1 MKFTYQKA
9 FFWFSAFVVLS
20 LVPLVFA
27 VMGPIPR
34 PRTFWIE
41 FGVGLGFVGM
51 GVMALQFISTGRLR
65 WIAPSFGSDFV
76 LQFHRQ
82 AGVIGVLLVLAHPIT
97 LILSNPDYLAYFDPR
112 VNFLRALA
120 LSVVTVALIL
130 LIITSIWREEVGL
143 HYEWWRV
150 SHGILSL
157 AVVFIGMVH
166 GIQVGHYLGPF
177 WKQGLWVGVLLG
189 AMYLV
194 VHTRV
199 VRPWLMRRRPYR
211 IVEIHEEKGD
221 AYTMTLEPVGH
232 DGMKFRGG
240 QFAWITVGD
249 SPYSLQQHPFSFSSS
264 ERQEQICFTAKALG
278 DFTSTWKDIEPG
290 TCAYLE
296 GPFGAFTLEPY
307 TKGAFFII
315 GGIGVTPVMSILR
328 TMYDNRDL
336 RPAVLLYGN
345 SNEHDITFNE
355 ELEELSHF
363 LDLKVVHV
371 IEDPE
376 ESWEGHSG
384 YIDEDLL
391 KQYLPENKH
400 EYEYFICGPKPL
412 MDSAES
418 ALRAQGISWLRIFS
432 ERFQIV

>member
-9 FFWFSAFVVLS
+9 FFWFSVFVVLS

-27 VMGPIPR
+27 VLGPIPR

-97 LILSNPDYLAYFDPR
+97 LILSNPVYLEYFDPR

-143 HYEWWRV
+143 RYEWWRV
-150 SHGILSL
+150 SHGVLSL

-177 WKQGLWVGVLLG
+177 WKQGLWAGVLLG
-189 AMYLV
+189 AIYLV

-211 IVEIHEEKGD
+211 IVEINEEKGD
-221 AYTMTLEPVGH
+221 SYTMTLEPVGH

-264 ERQEQICFTAKALG
+264 DRQKQICFTAKALG
-278 DFTSTWKDIEPG
+278 DFTSTWEDMKPG
-290 TCAYLE
+290 ACAYLE

-315 GGIGVTPVMSILR
+315 GGIGITPVMSILR
-328 TMYDNRDL
+328 SMYDNRDL
-336 RPAVLLYGN
+336 RPAILLYGN
-345 SNEHDITFNE
+345 NDEHEITFDE

-363 LDLKVVHV
+363 LDLKIVHV
-371 IEDPE
+371 IQEPG
-376 ESWEGHSG
+376 ESWEGHNG
-384 YIDEDLL
+384 YIDEDLI
-391 KQYLPENKH
+391 KRYLPENKH